1 MESYPET
8 DWNLVYMKRMF
19 PDHLNVAAHNQL
31 MKELSERVRA
41 KLATL
46 PEQRI
51 WSVQLKLVILPL
63 AFFSLYVLALVQ
75 SIGVWL
81 FMLLY
86 VLMGVT
92 IVLIFANLIHEL
104 CHGNVFRHKSY
115 NEIAYHLFDLIGANS
130 YIWKKRHLILHHKF
144 PNVNDWDSDVEQSGP
159 IIVFPSDEQKRYTRF
174 QHIYF
179 FALYPLFMLNWV
191 LIRDFRDYFDSS
203 RIVGRSFEIPTIEYV
218 KLFFFKA
225 LNITMYILIPWLV
238 FGYSFWVVLAAFVLL
253 TISGSLV
260 AMLVLL
266 TPHTNE
272 GNAFPL
278 NEHGLIHQSW
288 FSHQVEAT
296 NDVHTS
302 NWFTRVIMGNFNYH
316 LIHHLFPGISH
327 VYTPE
332 ATAVMVE
339 YFQEKGIPYKSYS
352 LWDAVKKH
360 YQLIKK
366 NARYIDTVDL

>member
-104 CHGNVFRHKSY
+104 CHDNVFRRKSY

-238 FGYSFWVVLAAFVLL
+238 FGYSFWMALAAFVLL

-339 YFQEKGIPYKSYS
+339 YFHENGIPYKSYS